1 MGVNDVDGPYRDS
14 ITGQPLLPELV
25 REARRKEL
33 EYFATKKVWELRDR
47 GEAVRRQG
55 KPPISVRWV
64 DINKGDDEEPNYR
77 SRLVARENRR
87 AGEDPVFAPTPPLE
101 SIRTI
106 LRLAATDLLGEEV
119 HDRRPDSDERT
130 QVQFIDIARA
140 YFCAKTDP
148 DDPTYVELPREHPG
162 REKGQCGLLLC
173 HMYGTRKA
181 GDGWH
186 CEYST
191 TLKELG
197 FEVGDASACVFTH
210 VGKRIRCSVYGDD
223 LSSVGPKS
231 SLDWFKKKL
240 KRSTSLR
247 SRGDW
252 ALDPTMTRRRGCLPE
267 SPEKKKTRLSRTNM
281 I

>member
-1 MGVNDVDGPYRDS
+1 M
-14 ITGQPLLPELV
+14 
-25 REARRKEL
+25 
-33 EYFATKKVWELRDR
+33 
-47 GEAVRRQG
+47 
-55 KPPISVRWV
+55 
-64 DINKGDDEEPNYR
+64 
-77 SRLVARENRR
+77 AREIRR

-106 LRLAATDLLGEEV
+106 LSLAATDLPGEEV

-140 YFCAKTDP
+140 YVCAKTDP

-231 SLDWFKKKL
+231 SLDWFKKQLEEKYEL
-240 KRSTSLR
+240 KESGRL
-247 SRGDW
+247 GPG
-252 ALDPTMTRRRGCLPE
+252 PTTTRRRGSSTGWSGGLTKISSTRQTPDKQRDSLKTSASKAASRCPRQGPKPRANRCLPTWT
-267 SPEKKKTRLSRTNM
+267 SQHGSTATTGLVQRKPTTWPRTDRKRSTH
-281 I
+281 